1 MKCNLCGEENHRFVF
16 EKRGCRYLRCNACG
30 LLFVEHTLS
39 EEAIRERYDESY
51 FTNYNRIKYG
61 YENYMG
67 HRHLYM
73 DLFIRRMEELEKHR
87 RPGRLL
93 DVGCAAGILMD
104 VARLR
109 GWEVQ
114 GVDVSP
120 YASEIARNY
129 YNLDVFTGTLKEA
142 AFAAERFDV
151 IVMHDLIEH
160 VPDPAG
166 LLAEANRILKN
177 EGLLVVN
184 TPNATGFMAKTLG
197 RRWFHYKPQTHL
209 TYFSP
214 ATLGAMLD
222 KTGFRMKKTSVA
234 GRVINMEYLM
244 GRMIHD
250 APLPAK
256 ILGIFFCGGPL
267 SKPTFTF
274 WSGEF
279 EAYAEKKD

>member
-1 MKCNLCGEENHRFVF
+1 M
-16 EKRGCRYLRCNACG
+16 CG
-30 LLFVEHTLS
+30 LLFVEHAHPA
-39 EEAIRERYDESY
+39 EEIRKKYDERY

-87 RPGRLL
+87 KPGRLL

-120 YASEIARNY
+120 YASEIARKY

-142 AFAAERFDV
+142 VFDDERFDV

-166 LLAEANRILKN
+166 LLVEANRILKN
-177 EGLLVVN
+177 EGLLVIN
-184 TPNATGFMAKTLG
+184 TPNAAGFMAKILG
-197 RRWFHYKPQTHL
+197 KRWFHYKPQTHL
-209 TYFSP
+209 TCFSP
-214 ATLGAMLD
+214 VTLGAMLD
-222 KTGFRMKKTSVA
+222 KTGFRMTKTLAA

-244 GRMIHD
+244 GRLTYD

-256 ILGIFFCGGPL
+256 ILRIFFYGGPL
-267 SKPTFTF
+267 SKSTFAF